1 MDLPGPARE
10 TLREAHLPLNARK
23 ARARVEQVTCWLFG
37 LALAAPLVIRFVQ
50 GEPESTADENREP
63 ARAPALPGDVD
74 ELVAFPD
81 AFQAYYDDSFGLR
94 GALLAVHSFVKLAL
108 FGVSP
113 AKDVVVGKSGWLFLN
128 TEHALEI
135 SFGYFPASPEHVES
149 WVRALEERQR
159 WLAERHI
166 AYAFAIAPNKE
177 EIYPDRVP
185 ERFARVGPSLLDA
198 LAVRAAEH
206 GTSCFVDLRPALIAA
221 RAQDVAGDPLYYP
234 GDTHWTARGAWVGC
248 NALLAHLHAEV
259 PALEPSL
266 RESFVARRVPSPRND
281 LDREVGRANALES
294 VPFLV
299 PLHPRAYETAFQEV
313 PKRERRFAVDDHTLP
328 RVLFLHDSFG
338 PSVEPYL
345 AEHCAELVCRFDYSL
360 AEDVIELLRPDVVIQ
375 LYTERGLVKAPLPL
389 QTEVRKL
396 STSECAA
403 IENTVDIG
411 NLEAAQRLLVARAGT
426 TITASAPGEAKG
438 FTIEMNGAAD
448 NFATPP
454 VAFASGAHP
463 VVQIDITTPRATV
476 LNVFYATHADP
487 RYSRARA
494 CQIALGAGRN
504 VVCFEILVGDV
515 EGAMLVRPGL
525 EPGRYVVHRLAIGSS
540 RH

>member
-1 MDLPGPARE
+1 MELPGPARE
-10 TLREAHLPLNARK
+10 TLREARRPLNARN
-23 ARARVEQVTCWLFG
+23 ASARVDQVTGWLFAM
-37 LALAAPLVIRFVQ
+37 ALAAPLVTRLVQ

-63 ARAPALPGDVD
+63 ARAPALPGGVD

-113 AKDVVVGKSGWLFLN
+113 AKDVVVGKNGWLFLN

-135 SFGYFPASPEHVES
+135 SFGYLPAAPEHIER
-149 WVRALEERQR
+149 WLRALGERQR

-166 AYAFAIAPNKE
+166 AYVFAFAPNKE

-185 ERFARVGPSLLDA
+185 ARIARVGPSPLDA
-198 LAVRAAEH
+198 LAARAAEH

-248 NALLAHLHAEV
+248 NALLAHLHAEI
-259 PALEPSL
+259 PTLEPS
-266 RESFVARRVPSPRND
+266 RDESIVARRVPSLQND
-281 LDREVGRANALES
+281 LDREVGRANAAASTL
-294 VPFLV
+294 FLV
-299 PLHPRAYETAFQEV
+299 PLHPRAYQTGFQER
-313 PKRERRFAVDDHTLP
+313 PKRERRFAVDDPTLP

-338 PSVEPYL
+338 PALEPYL

-360 AEDVIELLRPDVVIQ
+360 AEDVIELMHPDVVIQ

-396 STSECAA
+396 SPSECAA
-403 IENTVDIG
+403 IENTVDIRD
-411 NLEAAQRLLVARAGT
+411 LEAAQSLLVARAGA
-426 TITASAPGEAKG
+426 TIAASAPGEAKG
-438 FTIEMNGAAD
+438 FTIEMNGGAD

-463 VVQIDITTPRATV
+463 VVQLDITAPRATV
-476 LNVFYATHADP
+476 LDVFYATRSEP
-487 RYSRARA
+487 RYSRARV

-504 VVCFEILVGDV
+504 VECFEILVDDV
-515 EGAMLVRPGL
+515 EGALLVRPGL
-525 EPGRYVVHRLAIGSS
+525 ETGRYLVHRLAIGSS
-540 RH
+540 KH